1 MALGLVGWRG
11 LAFWVCNGQGTG
23 GLKWLLLYHGVDIL
37 LLLIVRCIHWVGVVG
52 YSGEG
57 MDGWISS
64 SSASSSLLVLVFC

>member
-1 MALGLVGWRG
+1 MALGLVGLGG
-11 LAFWVCNGQGTG
+11 LAFWVCNGQGMG